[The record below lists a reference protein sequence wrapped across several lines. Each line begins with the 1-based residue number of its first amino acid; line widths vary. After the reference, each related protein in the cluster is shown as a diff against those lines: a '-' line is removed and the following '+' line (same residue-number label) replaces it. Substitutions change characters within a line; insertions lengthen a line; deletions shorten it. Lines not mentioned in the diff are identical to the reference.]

1 MSTSTLIREL
11 DHFSLIAL
19 SVGVVTYP
27 FILLNL
33 KTYEQSMGEKAI
45 NYARI
50 AERVVEKTGI
60 SIALAPQA
68 LDIQSLVDASEIPVF
83 SQHIDPVYPGKYTGH
98 ILPEAVAEAGCY
110 GTLLNHSER
119 QIPIDVI
126 EASIKRAKEVDL
138 FTIVCAD
145 TIDTAKKIALL
156 NPDVIAIEPPELIGS
171 GIPVSR
177 AQPEIV
183 SGSVAA
189 VKAVNPNVNVLCG
202 AGITSGED
210 ASASLDLG
218 ARGILVASG
227 VVKAKDPY
235 AALLDLARS
244 MQR

>member
-1 MSTSTLIREL
+1 M
-11 DHFSLIAL
+11 IAL
-19 SVGVVTYP
+19 SFGVVTYP

-33 KTYEQSMGEKAI
+33 KTYEQSMGSKAI
-45 NYARI
+45 EFARV
-50 AERVVEKTGI
+50 AERVYEKTGI
-60 SIALAPQA
+60 SIAIASQA
-68 LDIQSLVDASEIPVF
+68 LDIQALVDASEIPVF

-98 ILPEAVAEAGCY
+98 ILPEAVAEAGSY

-119 QIPIDVI
+119 QVPLDILKT
-126 EASIKRAKEVDL
+126 SILRAKEVDL

-171 GIPVSR
+171 GIPVSK

-189 VKAVNPNVNVLCG
+189 VKAVNSNVNVLCG
-202 AGITSGED
+202 AGITNGED

-218 ARGILVASG
+218 AKGVLVASG
-227 VVKAKDPY
+227 IVKAKDPY
-235 AALLDLARS
+235 FALLDLARS